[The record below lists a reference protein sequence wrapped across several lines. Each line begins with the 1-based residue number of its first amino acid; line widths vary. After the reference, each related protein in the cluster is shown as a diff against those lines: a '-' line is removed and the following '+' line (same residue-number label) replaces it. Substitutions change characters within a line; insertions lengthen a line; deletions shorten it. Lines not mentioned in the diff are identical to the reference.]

1 MSSGDSCYIIFDD
14 YGLDKHVGDV
24 KKAIDEFIDNNKIEL
39 VKKIGLQKGQT
50 LGENVFEDDEGLI
63 CRIVK

>member
-1 MSSGDSCYIIFDD
+1 
-14 YGLDKHVGDV
+14 
-24 KKAIDEFIDNNKIEL
+24 